1 MRRGKS
7 SRDSKRLC
15 DMEEKTARKLFDP
28 ERIKKMK
35 AIFSKYG
42 IIFVLIGLIIVLTII
57 SPKFLSAKN
66 LLNVMT
72 QVSIFGIMALG
83 MTLIITSKGIDLS
96 AGSVLA
102 FSGMAAAS
110 LAQITDATTKVFPN
124 MGELS
129 MIIPVL
135 VALAIGASL
144 GGINGG
150 LIAYAGL
157 PPFIATLGMQTIV
170 RGFALMY
177 TGGKP
182 ISSFTD
188 QFMFIG
194 ARVGPIPVPLIIY
207 ILAIGVTWILLGY
220 TRFGKSIYA
229 IGGNVNAAEISGIN
243 VKKSLVKIYAYGGL
257 MCGIAALVFAGRV
270 GSVHPGA
277 GTGYELTAIA
287 ATTIGGTSHS
297 GGIGT
302 IWGAVVGALILGVLR
317 NGLTLLGVQAYWQQ
331 VAEGLI
337 IIVAVFIDMRKN
349 IRKK

>member
-1 MRRGKS
+1 
-7 SRDSKRLC
+7 
-15 DMEEKTARKLFDP
+15 MEEKTARKLFDP

-144 GGINGG
+144 RHQRRAHR
-150 LIAYAGL
+150 LCRS

-243 VKKSLVKIYAYGGL
+243 VKK
-257 MCGIAALVFAGRV
+257 AL
-270 GSVHPGA
+270 SKS
-277 GTGYELTAIA
+277 TLTA
-287 ATTIGGTSHS
+287 
-297 GGIGT
+297 
-302 IWGAVVGALILGVLR
+302 V
-317 NGLTLLGVQAYWQQ
+317 
-331 VAEGLI
+331 
-337 IIVAVFIDMRKN
+337 
-349 IRKK
+349 